1 MIKRTFTIIKSLAG
15 YDVEQMLA
23 SIEPMLNLAKAGAL
37 DLGRAS
43 DLVTD
48 SMSALGKETGE
59 LETYLN
65 QVAKTSTLT
74 NTNIDML
81 MEAFIQ
87 TGGMAKTLG
96 INTAEL
102 SAALGVLANAGFK
115 GSEAGRALSTVLTR
129 LSKPPKEAQVALDE
143 LGISVFD
150 NEGKFLGLENVLGQ
164 LNTAFSSLS
173 QEEQAYYAKNIAGQ
187 NYISQF
193 IELVS
198 QSGGTLQEYTNK
210 INNSSGA
217 LQRMADIMSDN
228 LKGRF
233 DEMKSAIEGALLK
246 AFDTLEPTVT
256 KVVNKI
262 TELANKFTELS
273 PTTQKVVIAIAGI
286 VAIIPPLLILF
297 GTLISSIGSIITG
310 LGALATWLSGFAV
323 SAGTATT
330 ATATLSG
337 AWAGLMAIFSSV
349 GAFISGTLIPA
360 FTGFAASIGLPV
372 TVVLALIA
380 AGVALIA
387 NWDSVKSFMT
397 DCFENIR
404 SAADNAFSWICSKLG
419 ADSNEI
425 KSIISDTWNNV
436 KSIIDTLLGD
446 VSRNIQT
453 CWNNIKVAIDNSVGA
468 IFDVISETWDRIK
481 RALEVAGMAI
491 NQLIK
496 GDWEGAKKTIKSAVD
511 MIKNAINDGW
521 IKIKE
526 IIANLGQTI
535 LINIKNCWN
544 NIKSYISQSTENIKT
559 TVQRGWEN
567 LKSATQTAFNN
578 IKAICQTVWNGIK
591 SDISNKVN
599 EIKLNITNAWN
610 TVKSTTTS
618 IWNGINSAI
627 SSVWNGIKSTV
638 SSGVNSVKSTI
649 SSVFSTLTNI
659 MTAPFK
665 AAQNII
671 SGILN
676 GIGNKINTLKNAA
689 AKLNPFK
696 SIEAPQQMM
705 VNTISTHANEGTSNV
720 FARGTTASVFGDL
733 GRLIK
738 TSVSSYDS
746 INDDINSRLEE
757 QLKKTKEIEDKIT
770 QIYQKEVE
778 KRKKLIDDELNK
790 RLNSLKK
797 EQDAYNKHR
806 QEVDYNRSYE
816 DQLDVI
822 NELQNKIDIA
832 SRDGSLNGQKKLKEL
847 MNQLKEE
854 QRKLDD
860 LVMSKIDSDINDM
873 FEKESNRLTDE
884 ANKAK
889 EELDN
894 ILDPKN
900 LQNLIN
906 SALESGLFTDLE
918 GNIYNLKDVML
929 DFVDEYGEGL
939 SSIGALIKS
948 ELVENLNLA
957 KDTMKNLAGILD
969 QLGISGFSSSSY
981 ANRIAELDYSS
992 ARYNNSSNNP
1002 IRGAIKKVKSKQDNQ
1017 VTVQFNQPLCVIQ
1030 GNVDNNLMP
1039 EIERMIRKAQE
1050 QIVNN
1055 IASAIR

>member
-1 MIKRTFTIIKSLAG
+1 
-15 YDVEQMLA
+15 
-23 SIEPMLNLAKAGAL
+23 
-37 DLGRAS
+37 
-43 DLVTD
+43 
-48 SMSALGKETGE
+48 
-59 LETYLN
+59 
-65 QVAKTSTLT
+65 
-74 NTNIDML
+74 
-81 MEAFIQ
+81 
-87 TGGMAKTLG
+87 
-96 INTAEL
+96 
-102 SAALGVLANAGFK
+102 
-115 GSEAGRALSTVLTR
+115 
-129 LSKPPKEAQVALDE
+129 
-143 LGISVFD
+143 
-150 NEGKFLGLENVLGQ
+150 
-164 LNTAFSSLS
+164 
-173 QEEQAYYAKNIAGQ
+173 
-187 NYISQF
+187 
-193 IELVS
+193 
-198 QSGGTLQEYTNK
+198 
-210 INNSSGA
+210 
-217 LQRMADIMSDN
+217 
-228 LKGRF
+228 
-233 DEMKSAIEGALLK
+233 
-246 AFDTLEPTVT
+246 
-256 KVVNKI
+256 
-262 TELANKFTELS
+262 
-273 PTTQKVVIAIAGI
+273 
-286 VAIIPPLLILF
+286 
-297 GTLISSIGSIITG
+297 
-310 LGALATWLSGFAV
+310 
-323 SAGTATT
+323 
-330 ATATLSG
+330 
-337 AWAGLMAIFSSV
+337 MAIFSSV
-349 GAFISGTLIPA
+349 GTFITGTLIPA

-372 TVVLALIA
+372 TAVLALIA

-404 SAADNAFSWICSKLG
+404 SAADSTFSWICSKLG

-425 KSIISDTWNNV
+425 KSIISNTWNNV
-436 KSIIDTLLGD
+436 KSIVDTLLGD
-446 VSRNIQT
+446 ISRNIQT
-453 CWNNIKVAIDNSVGA
+453 CWNNIKAAIDNSVGA

-496 GDWEGAKKTIKSAVD
+496 GDWEGAKKTIKTSVD

-521 IKIKE
+521 VKIKE

-535 LINIKNCWN
+535 LTSIKNCWN

-559 TVQRGWEN
+559 AVKNGWEN

-599 EIKLNITNAWN
+599 EVKNNISNAWN
-610 TVKSTTTS
+610 NVKSTTTS
-618 IWNGINSAI
+618 IWNNIKSSI
-627 SSVWNGIKSTV
+627 SSVWSSIKSTV
-638 SSGVNSVKSTI
+638 QSGVNSVKSFV
-649 SSVFSTLTNI
+649 SSTFNSLTNI

-665 AAQNII
+665 TAQNVI
-671 SGILN
+671 SSILN
-676 GIGNKINTLKNAA
+676 SISSKINTLKNAA

-705 VNTISTHANEGTSNV
+705 ISTISTHTNEDTSSV
-720 FARGTTASVFGDL
+720 FARGTTANVFGDL
-733 GRLIK
+733 GNLIK
-738 TSVSSYDS
+738 TSISSYDD
-746 INDDINSRLEE
+746 INDEINSRLEE

-778 KRKKLIDDELNK
+778 KRKKLIDDELSK
-790 RLNSLKK
+790 RLNNLKK
-797 EQDAYNKHR
+797 EQDAYNKYR

-816 DQLDVI
+816 DQLSAVE
-822 NELQNKIDIA
+822 ELQKKLDIA
-832 SRDGSLNGQKKLKEL
+832 MKDNSLSGQKKVKEL
-847 MNQLKEE
+847 LEQLKEE
-854 QRKLDD
+854 QAKLED

-873 FEKESNRLTDE
+873 FEQESNRLTDE

-929 DFVDEYGEGL
+929 DFVDEYEDGL

-1039 EIERMIRKAQE
+1039 EIERMIRNAQE

>member
-1 MIKRTFTIIKSLAG
+1 MSSVQALSGATGDSFKQLENKALELGASTSFSSSQVADAFGYMALAG
-15 YDVEQMLA
+15 YDVEQMLG

-496 GDWEGAKKTIKSAVD
+496 GDWEGAKKTIKTSVD

-535 LINIKNCWN
+535 LINIKNSWN

-578 IKAICQTVWNGIK
+578 IKAICQTVWNGI
-591 SDISNKVN
+591 D
-599 EIKLNITNAWN
+599 
-610 TVKSTTTS
+610 
-618 IWNGINSAI
+618 SAI

-705 VNTISTHANEGTSNV
+705 VNTISTHANEGTSNI

-770 QIYQKEVE
+770 KIYQKEVE

-854 QRKLDD
+854 QYKLDD

-873 FEKESNRLTDE
+873 FTQESDRLTDE

>member
-1 MIKRTFTIIKSLAG
+1 
-15 YDVEQMLA
+15 
-23 SIEPMLNLAKAGAL
+23 
-37 DLGRAS
+37 
-43 DLVTD
+43 
-48 SMSALGKETGE
+48 
-59 LETYLN
+59 
-65 QVAKTSTLT
+65 
-74 NTNIDML
+74 
-81 MEAFIQ
+81 
-87 TGGMAKTLG
+87 
-96 INTAEL
+96 
-102 SAALGVLANAGFK
+102 
-115 GSEAGRALSTVLTR
+115 
-129 LSKPPKEAQVALDE
+129 
-143 LGISVFD
+143 
-150 NEGKFLGLENVLGQ
+150 
-164 LNTAFSSLS
+164 
-173 QEEQAYYAKNIAGQ
+173 
-187 NYISQF
+187 
-193 IELVS
+193 
-198 QSGGTLQEYTNK
+198 
-210 INNSSGA
+210 
-217 LQRMADIMSDN
+217 
-228 LKGRF
+228 
-233 DEMKSAIEGALLK
+233 
-246 AFDTLEPTVT
+246 
-256 KVVNKI
+256 
-262 TELANKFTELS
+262 
-273 PTTQKVVIAIAGI
+273 
-286 VAIIPPLLILF
+286 
-297 GTLISSIGSIITG
+297 
-310 LGALATWLSGFAV
+310 
-323 SAGTATT
+323 
-330 ATATLSG
+330 
-337 AWAGLMAIFSSV
+337 MAIFSSV

-496 GDWEGAKKTIKSAVD
+496 GDWEGAKKTIKTSVD

-535 LINIKNCWN
+535 LINIKNSWN

-578 IKAICQTVWNGIK
+578 IKAICQTVWNGI
-591 SDISNKVN
+591 D
-599 EIKLNITNAWN
+599 
-610 TVKSTTTS
+610 
-618 IWNGINSAI
+618 SAI

-705 VNTISTHANEGTSNV
+705 VNTISTHANEGTSNI

-770 QIYQKEVE
+770 KIYQKEVE

-854 QRKLDD
+854 QYKLDD

-873 FEKESNRLTDE
+873 FTQESDRLTDE

>member
-1 MIKRTFTIIKSLAG
+1 M
-15 YDVEQMLA
+15 
-23 SIEPMLNLAKAGAL
+23 
-37 DLGRAS
+37 
-43 DLVTD
+43 D
-48 SMSALGKETGE
+48 SMSALGKETSE

-150 NEGKFLGLENVLGQ
+150 SEGKFLGLENVLGQ

-198 QSGGTLQEYTNK
+198 QSGGTLQDYTNK

-228 LKGRF
+228 LKGKF

-246 AFDTLEPTVT
+246 AFDTLEPIVT

-310 LGALATWLSGFAV
+310 LGSLATWLSGFAV

-349 GAFISGTLIPA
+349 GAFITGTLIPA

-372 TVVLALIA
+372 TAVLALIA

-404 SAADNAFSWICSKLG
+404 NAADSAFSWICSKLG

-425 KSIISDTWNNV
+425 KSIISNTWNN
-436 KSIIDTLLGD
+436 
-446 VSRNIQT
+446 
-453 CWNNIKVAIDNSVGA
+453 
-468 IFDVISETWDRIK
+468 
-481 RALEVAGMAI
+481 
-491 NQLIK
+491 
-496 GDWEGAKKTIKSAVD
+496 
-511 MIKNAINDGW
+511 
-521 IKIKE
+521 
-526 IIANLGQTI
+526 
-535 LINIKNCWN
+535 
-544 NIKSYISQSTENIKT
+544 
-559 TVQRGWEN
+559 
-567 LKSATQTAFNN
+567 
-578 IKAICQTVWNGIK
+578 
-591 SDISNKVN
+591 
-599 EIKLNITNAWN
+599 
-610 TVKSTTTS
+610 VKSTTTS
-618 IWNGINSAI
+618 IWNNIKSSI
-627 SSVWNGIKSTV
+627 SSVWTGIKSTV
-638 SSGVNSVKSTI
+638 QSGVNSVKSFV
-649 SSVFSTLTNI
+649 SSTFSSLTNI

-665 AAQNII
+665 TAQNVI

-676 GIGNKINTLKNAA
+676 SISSKINTLKNAA

-705 VNTISTHANEGTSNV
+705 ANTISTHANDGTSNV
-720 FARGTTASVFGDL
+720 FTRGTTANVFGDL
-733 GRLIK
+733 GNLIK
-738 TSVSSYDS
+738 TSVSSYDE
-746 INDDINSRLEE
+746 INDEINSRLEE

-797 EQDAYNKHR
+797 EQDAYNKYR
-806 QEVDYNRSYE
+806 QEFDYNRSYE
-816 DQLDVI
+816 YQLDVI
-822 NELQNKIDIA
+822 NELQKKIDIA
-832 SRDGSLNGQKKLKEL
+832 SKDGSLNGQKKLKEL

-873 FEKESNRLTDE
+873 FDQESDRLTDE

-957 KDTMKNLAGILD
+957 KDTMKNLAGILG
-969 QLGISGFSSSSY
+969 QLGISGFSSTSY

-1030 GNVDNNLMP
+1030 GNVDNSLMP
-1039 EIERMIRKAQE
+1039 EIERMIKKAQE
-1050 QIVNN
+1050 QVVKNIVG
-1055 IASAIR
+1055 AIR